1 MYYDFIIGKVFFMKK
16 NEAVDAA
23 VIFAGNSCSGTAL
36 GIPVMP
42 EDPQLA
48 QAYVPYQ
55 VYMGIFPAMEGLHKG
70 TVFPE
75 LYSPYPMK

>member
-1 MYYDFIIGKVFFMKK
+1 MKSK
-16 NEAVDAA
+16 EAVDAV
-23 VIFAGNSCSGTAL
+23 VIYAGNSCSGTAI

-42 EDPQLA
+42 ESPQLA

-55 VYMGIFPAMEGLHKG
+55 VYMGILPAMEGLRKG

-75 LYSPYPMK
+75 LYRPYPSK

>member
-1 MYYDFIIGKVFFMKK
+1 MKGK
-16 NEAVDAA
+16 ETI
-23 VIFAGNSCSGTAL
+23 IFAGNSCSGASA

-42 EDPQLA
+42 DNPQLA

-55 VYMGIFPAMEGLHKG
+55 VYMGIMPVMESLRKG

-75 LYSPYPMK
+75 LYRPYPVK